1 MMIFLANVICS
12 RFWWI
17 LKYIPKIYNK
27 TVNAFTNFTTKILT
41 LLALLSFFKLNF
53 KKWFTDFDIIM
64 RKKIK
69 WSYRMIINIL
79 KMGKIICLQTIIIIL
94 TKTCSIL
101 LFSAFLSKRNVL
113 FACFFLLRRRFIYVS
128 TSDVQILRDPLV
140 NSYSSVLFQI
150 SHKNRGHWCACT

>member
-12 RFWWI
+12 RFWGI

-69 WSYRMIINIL
+69 WSYRIIINIL

-101 LFSAFLSKRNVL
+101 LFSAFFVKKE
-113 FACFFLLRRRFIYVS
+113 RFIC
-128 TSDVQILRDPLV
+128 
-140 NSYSSVLFQI
+140 LFFFVKKEI
-150 SHKNRGHWCACT
+150 YICFYFRRANPTGSFS